1 METQYFENDLLHI
14 VAQAARLQREGCRPV
29 VIAIDGMAGSGKSTL
44 TDLLCRRLDAAVVH
58 MDDFFLPQG
67 FRTPERLRKPGWNVC
82 YERFMQEVL
91 PYLHSRVPFAYR
103 IYDAHRHRYNGT
115 RLVPDKPF
123 IIVEGAY
130 AQHPKFGE
138 PYDLRI
144 FCEVSPSEQLRRIQ
158 ERSPVQ
164 FDMFRAFWIPM
175 ENRYFD
181 ALGIRAQSDIVVTSG
196 PEEAPPPLEI
206 ERKFLIAYPD
216 TALLERH
223 SCKPKAEMEQ
233 TYLTGTGKTRSVRL
247 RKSTVDGVTRYRR
260 NEKQSLSG
268 MARVELEEDLEA
280 DTYRA
285 LLEFA
290 DPRRRTIHKTRY
302 YVPAGALTAEIDI
315 FPFWTDRAVCEV
327 ELPDESNPV
336 TLPDYLTVIRE
347 VTDDPRYTNAAMALE
362 VPFDE
367 L

>member
-14 VAQAARLQREGCRPV
+14 VAQAARLQREGFRPV

-44 TDLLCRRLDAAVVH
+44 TELLCQRLDAAVIH

-67 FRTPERLRKPGWNVC
+67 FRTPERLREPGGNVC
-82 YERFMQEVL
+82 YERFQREVL
-91 PYLHSRVPFAYR
+91 PYLRSRVPFAYR

-115 RLVPDKPF
+115 RLVADKPF

-130 AQHPKFGE
+130 AQHPKFGA

-144 FCEVSPSEQLRRIQ
+144 FCEVAPSEQLRRIR
-158 ERSPVQ
+158 ERSPRQ

-181 ALGIRAQSDIVVTSG
+181 AFGIRTQSDIVVTSG
-196 PEEAPPPLEI
+196 PEEALPLLEI

-216 TALLERH
+216 PALLDLH
-223 SCKPKAEMEQ
+223 SCKPKAEIEQ
-233 TYLTGTGKTRSVRL
+233 TYLVGTGKNRSIRL
-247 RKSTVDGVTRYRR
+247 RKSTIDGVIHYHR
-260 NEKQSLSG
+260 NEKQSQSG
-268 MARVELEEDLEA
+268 MTRIEQEEALDA

-290 DPRRRTIHKTRY
+290 DPRRRSLRKTRY
-302 YVPAGALTAEIDI
+302 YVPAGTLTAEIDV
-315 FPFWTDRAVCEV
+315 FSFWNDRAVCEV
-327 ELPDESNPV
+327 ELPDESTPV
-336 TLPDYLTVIRE
+336 TLPEYLTVIRE
-347 VTDDPRYTNAAMALE
+347 VTDDPRYTNTAMALD